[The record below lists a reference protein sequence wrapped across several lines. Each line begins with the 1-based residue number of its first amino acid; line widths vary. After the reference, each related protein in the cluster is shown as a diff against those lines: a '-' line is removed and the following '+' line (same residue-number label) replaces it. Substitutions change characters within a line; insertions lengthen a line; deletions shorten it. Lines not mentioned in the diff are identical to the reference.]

1 MGENEDSQWASAVFM
16 AVMEIGV
23 VRMPVPQRLMPVPVG
38 MRLRHRAFVGV
49 AMMVVVDMGMLVLD
63 RLMPMVMGMPFGQM
77 KPDAK
82 RHQHPRN
89 DELQSD
95 RLMKQDNC
103 DDRAKERRE
112 REISAG
118 TSAAE
123 MAQRQDEQH
132 EAQADAAESDDGRCA
147 YRAD

>member
-1 MGENEDSQWASAVFM
+1 MFM

-23 VRMPVPQRLMPVPVG
+23 VRMPVPQRLMPVPVR
-38 MRLRHRAFVGV
+38 MRLGHRPFVGV

-77 KPDAK
+77 KRDPK
-82 RHQHPRN
+82 RHQHPGN

-95 RLMKQDNC
+95 RLVKQENC

-118 TSAAE
+118 PSAAQ
-123 MAQRQDEQH
+123 MPQR
-132 EAQADAAESDDGRCA
+132 
-147 YRAD
+147 